1 MAFKKDTKVKTNF
14 TKITVSLASPEE
26 IKENSYGEVTKP
38 ETINYR
44 TYKPE
49 RDGLFCERIFGPTKD
64 YECACGKYKRIRY
77 KGIVCDRCGV
87 EVTEKKVRRER
98 EGHIELVVPVAH
110 IWYFRSLPN
119 KIGYLLGM
127 PTKNLDAVIY
137 YEKYIVIKPGMLA
150 GMKDAEGVEDLNG
163 SHKMDLLT
171 EDEYID
177 IVDNKLDE
185 NNDLLD
191 DSDPNKFV
199 AKMGAEAVLDLL
211 HELSEPDEKGVTGLD
226 RLSYELRDRA
236 NNDSSQMRKTE
247 ALKRLQV
254 VEAFRGSMNVNKPEW
269 MIMKIIPVIPP
280 DLRPLVPLD
289 GGRFATSDLN
299 DLYRR
304 VIIRNNRLKR
314 LIEIKAPEV
323 ILRNEKRMLQEAV
336 DSLFDNSRKSS
347 AVKSESNR
355 PLKSL
360 SDSLKGKQGRFR
372 QNLLG
377 KRVDYS
383 ARSVIVVGPELK
395 MGECGLPKLMA
406 AELYKP
412 FIIRKL
418 IERGIVKTVKSA
430 KRIVDR
436 REPVI
441 WDILENVMK
450 GHPVLLNR
458 APTLHRL
465 SVLAFQPKLIEGKAI
480 QLHPLACTPFNA
492 DFDGDQMAVH
502 LPLSNEAV
510 LEAQILMLQSHNI
523 LNPANGAPV
532 TVPSQDMVL
541 GLYYITKIRPGAKG
555 EGLMFYGPE
564 EAIIAFNEKRCAEHA
579 LVKCM
584 VDDIDENGKPI
595 RHIVETSV
603 GRIIVN
609 EIIPKELGFFNGIIS
624 KKSLRSLISVVIK
637 KVGMARACSFLDGI
651 KNLGYKMSYLAGLSF
666 NLDDIIVPPEKADIV
681 KKGQDEVDEVTA
693 NFDMGLITDKER
705 YNQVIDAWTH
715 VNDNLKKAVMKHMTE
730 ADQGFNAVFM
740 MLDSGARGSA
750 DQIAQLAG
758 MRGLMAKPQKAG
770 AEGNSI
776 IENPILNNL
785 KEGMSV
791 QEYFIASH
799 GARKGLAD
807 TAMKTADAGYLT
819 RRLVDVSHDVII
831 NEDDCGT
838 LRGLECRALK
848 DGDDIISTLGERILG
863 RVSVHDVVNP
873 HTNEIIVKSGEEITE
888 DKADAIEKAGIE
900 MVEIRSVLTCESKK
914 GVCRKCYGRNL
925 ATSKMVQ
932 LGEAVGVIA
941 AQAIGEPGTQL
952 TLRTFHSGGVAENA
966 AANASIKSK
975 YDAILKFDG
984 LRTVEFIDKSGDQD
998 VDCQMVVSRLAEV
1011 QFIDPNTEVVLAT
1024 LNVLYGSSLFFKDG
1038 DVVKKDDVICRWD
1051 PFNAV
1056 IVSEYAG
1063 TLRFHNVA
1071 EGQTY
1076 KAETDETSG
1085 MTERIIIE
1093 SKDHNIVPTV
1103 DVEDENGQVIG
1114 TYNFP
1119 VGGHIANIEDG
1130 QKIATGETLVRIPRS
1145 VFNAGGITG
1154 GLPRVQELFEARNP
1168 SSPAVVSEIDGEVTM
1183 GKLKR
1188 GNREI
1193 IITSKGGEQ
1202 RKYLVP
1208 LSRQI
1213 LVQEHDAVR
1222 AGTAL
1227 SDGEITPADILA
1239 IEGPTAVQEYIVNEV
1254 QNVYRLQ
1261 GVKINDKHFE
1271 IIVRQ
1276 MMRKVRIDD
1285 PGDTCFL
1292 EQELVDKLD
1301 FADENDR
1308 IWGKKLV
1315 IDAGD
1320 SDVLSKGQIVS
1331 ARKLRDENSSLKRRN
1346 LKTVQVRDAV
1356 PATSTQ
1362 ILQGITRAALGTKSF
1377 MSAASF
1383 QETTKV
1389 LCEAAIRGKVDNLEG
1404 MKENVICGHLIP
1416 AGTGMRQFDKI
1427 IVGSKEDYDRIQA
1440 NKKNVLDYSQQ
1451 KDAEN

>member
-1 MAFKKDTKVKTNF
+1 MAFKKDTKVKNNF
-14 TKITVSLASPEE
+14 TKITIGLASPEE
-26 IKENSYGEVTKP
+26 ILENSYGEVTKP

-49 RDGLFCERIFGPTKD
+49 RDGLFCERIFGPTRD

-98 EGHIELVVPVAH
+98 SGHIELVVPVAH

-127 PTKNLDAVIY
+127 PTKRLDSVIY
-137 YEKYIVIKPGMLA
+137 YEKYVVVKPGAL
-150 GMKDAEGVEDLNG
+150 EGRQDSEGQELNG

-171 EDEYID
+171 EDEYLD
-177 IVDNKLDE
+177 IIENKLDPQ
-185 NNDLLD
+185 NAYLD
-191 DSDPNKFV
+191 DSDPNKFI
-199 AKMGAEAVLDLL
+199 AKMGAEAVYDLLASLDL
-211 HELSEPDEKGVTGLD
+211 DA
-226 RLSYELRDRA
+226 LSYELRDRA
-236 NNDSSQMRKTE
+236 NNDSSQQRKTE

-254 VEAFRGSMNVNKPEW
+254 VEAFRSSRNVNRPEW

-280 DLRPLVPLD
+280 ELRPLVPLD

-314 LIEIKAPEV
+314 LVEIKAPEV

-430 KRIVDR
+430 KKIVDR

-465 SVLAFQPKLIEGKAI
+465 GIQAFQPKLIEGKAI
-480 QLHPLACTPFNA
+480 QLHPLACTAFNA

-523 LNPANGAPV
+523 LNPANGAPI

-555 EGLMFYGPE
+555 EGLTFYGPE
-564 EAIIAFNEKRCAEHA
+564 EALIAHNEGKCDLHAQVKVLVNDLVDGKIQKR
-579 LVKCM
+579 
-584 VDDIDENGKPI
+584 
-595 RHIVETSV
+595 IVETSV
-603 GRIIVN
+603 GRVIVN
-609 EIIPKELGFFNGIIS
+609 QIIPDEVGFFNDIIS
-624 KKSLRSLISVVIK
+624 KKTLRGIIADVIK
-637 KVGMARACSFLDGI
+637 AVGMARACEFLDGI
-651 KNLGYKMSYLAGLSF
+651 KNLGYRMSYVAGLSF
-666 NLDDIIVPPEKADIV
+666 NLDDIIIPPEKESIV
-681 KKGQDEVDEVTA
+681 EKGNEEVRQITE
-693 NFDMGLITDKER
+693 NYNMGFITDNER
-705 YNQVIDAWTH
+705 YNQVIDTWTH
-715 VNDNLKKAVMKHMTE
+715 VNNDLANVLMKEMTE

-740 MLDSGARGSA
+740 MLDSGARGSK
-750 DQIAQLAG
+750 DQIKQLSG

-770 AEGNSI
+770 AEGAQI
-776 IENPILNNL
+776 IENPILSNF

-791 QEYFIASH
+791 LEYFIASH

-831 NEDDCGT
+831 TEEDCGT
-838 LRGLECRALK
+838 LRGLVCTALK
-848 DGDDIISTLGERILG
+848 NGDEVISTLYERILG
-863 RVSVHDVVNP
+863 RVSVHDIINP
-873 HTNEIIVKSGEEITE
+873 TTGELIVAAGEEITE
-888 DKADAIEKAGIE
+888 PIAQAIEDSPIE
-900 MVEIRSVLTCESKK
+900 SVEIRSVLTCESKH
-914 GVCRKCYGRNL
+914 GVCMKCYGRNL
-925 ATSKMVQ
+925 ATSRMVQ
-932 LGEAVGVIA
+932 MGEAVGVIA

-952 TLRTFHSGGVAENA
+952 TLRTFHAGGVAANA
-966 AANASIKSK
+966 AANASIVAKNDSK
-975 YDAILKFDG
+975 IELDELRVVPFVENDG
-984 LRTVEFIDKSGDQD
+984 EKD
-998 VDCQMVVSRLAEV
+998 VNCEMVVSRLSEIR
-1011 QFIDPNTEVVLAT
+1011 FIDPHTDIVLST
-1024 LNVLYGSSLFFKDG
+1024 LNVPYGSSLYFKSGDLVKKG
-1038 DVVKKDDVICRWD
+1038 DVIAKWD

-1056 IVSEYAG
+1056 IVTEYAG
-1063 TLRFHNVA
+1063 TLKFHDVQ
-1071 EGQTY
+1071 EGVTFR
-1076 KAETDETSG
+1076 AETDEATG
-1085 MTERIIIE
+1085 LTEKIITE
-1093 SKDHNIVPTV
+1093 SKDKSKVPTC
-1103 DVEDENGQVIG
+1103 DIIDENGEVVG

-1119 VGGHIANIEDG
+1119 VGGHVVVEDG
-1130 QKIATGETLVRIPRS
+1130 QTVKTGTTLVKIPRA
-1145 VFNAGGITG
+1145 VGKAGDITG
-1154 GLPRVQELFEARNP
+1154 GLPRVTELFEARNP
-1168 SSPAVVSEIDGEVTM
+1168 SNPAVVSEIDGEVTM
-1183 GKLKR
+1183 GKVKR

-1193 IITSKGGEQ
+1193 IVTSKTGDQ
-1202 RKYLVP
+1202 KKYLVS
-1208 LSRQI
+1208 LSKQI

-1222 AGTAL
+1222 AGTPL
-1227 SDGEITPADILA
+1227 SDGIITPGDILA
-1239 IEGPTAVQEYIVNEV
+1239 IKGPTAVQEYIVNEV
-1254 QNVYRLQ
+1254 QDVYRLQ

-1276 MMRKVRIDD
+1276 MMRKVQIDE
-1285 PGDTCFL
+1285 PGDTTFL
-1292 EQELVDKLD
+1292 EQEMVDKLD
-1301 FADENDR
+1301 FAAENDR
-1308 IWGKKLV
+1308 IWGKKYV
-1315 IDAGD
+1315 TDAGD
-1320 SDVLSKGQIVS
+1320 SETLKVGQIIS
-1331 ARKLRDENSSLKRRN
+1331 ARKLRDENSALKRRD
-1346 LKTVQVRDAV
+1346 LKLVQVRDTI

-1362 ILQGITRAALGTKSF
+1362 ILQGITRAALQTKSF
-1377 MSAASF
+1377 ISAASF

-1389 LCEAAIRGKVDNLEG
+1389 LNEAAIRGKVDRLEG
-1404 MKENVICGHLIP
+1404 MKENVITGHLIP
-1416 AGTGMRQFDKI
+1416 AGTGLRQWEKL
-1427 IVGSKEDYDRIQA
+1427 IVGSKEEYDRIQA
-1440 NKKNVLDYSQQ
+1440 NRKNVIDFASQEADNN
-1451 KDAEN
+1451 K

>member
-1 MAFKKDTKVKTNF
+1 MAFKRDIKVKNNF
-14 TKITVSLASPEE
+14 TKITIGLASPEE
-26 IKENSYGEVTKP
+26 ILENSFGEVTKP

-98 EGHIELVVPVAH
+98 SGHIELVVPVAH

-119 KIGYLLGM
+119 KMGYLLGL
-127 PTKNLDAVIY
+127 PTKKLDSVVY
-137 YEKYIVIKPGMLA
+137 YERYIVIKPGLME
-150 GMKDAEGVEDLNG
+150 GKKDSEGADVNG

-171 EDEYID
+171 EDEYLNILETQ
-177 IVDNKLDE
+177 VDP
-185 NNDLLD
+185 NNDQLD
-191 DSDPNKFV
+191 DNDPNKFI
-199 AKMGAEAVLDLL
+199 AKMGAEAVYDLLAGLDL
-211 HELSEPDEKGVTGLD
+211 DA
-226 RLSYELRDRA
+226 LSYELRDRA
-236 NNDSSQMRKTE
+236 NNDSSQQRKTE

-254 VEAFRGSMNVNKPEW
+254 VEAFRASKDINRPEW
-269 MIMKIIPVIPP
+269 MILKIVPVIPP
-280 DLRPLVPLD
+280 ELRPLVPLD

-314 LIEIKAPEV
+314 LVEIKAPEV

-360 SDSLKGKQGRFR
+360 SDSLKGKAGRFR

-430 KRIVDR
+430 KKIVDR

-465 SVLAFQPKLIEGKAI
+465 GIQAFQPKLIEGKAI
-480 QLHPLACTPFNA
+480 QLHPLACTAFNA

-502 LPLSNEAV
+502 LPLSNEAI

-523 LNPANGAPV
+523 LNPANGAPI

-555 EGLMFYGPE
+555 SGLTFYGPE
-564 EAIIAFNEKRCAEHA
+564 EAIIANNEGRCDLHAPVKVMVNDLVDGKLQKR
-579 LVKCM
+579 M
-584 VDDIDENGKPI
+584 
-595 RHIVETSV
+595 VETSV
-603 GRIIVN
+603 GRVIVN
-609 EIIPKELGFFNGIIS
+609 GIIPEEVGYFNDIIS
-624 KKSLRSLISVVIK
+624 KKTLRGIIADVIK
-637 KVGMARACSFLDGI
+637 SVGMARACEFLDGI
-651 KNLGYKMSYLAGLSF
+651 KNLGYRMAYVAGLSF
-666 NLDDIIVPPEKADIV
+666 NLDDIIIPEEKEKIV
-681 KKGQDEVDEVTA
+681 ARGNEEVRQITE
-693 NFDMGLITDKER
+693 NYNMGFITDTER
-705 YNQVIDAWTH
+705 YNQVIDTWTH
-715 VNDNLKKAVMKHMTE
+715 VNNDLGNVLLKQMTE

-740 MLDSGARGSA
+740 MLDSGARGSK
-750 DQIAQLAG
+750 DQIKQLSG

-770 AEGNSI
+770 AEGQQI
-776 IENPILNNL
+776 IENPILSNF

-791 QEYFIASH
+791 LEYFISSH

-831 NEDDCGT
+831 NEEDCGT
-838 LRGLECRALK
+838 LRGLVCTALK
-848 DGDDIISTLGERILG
+848 NGDEIISTLYERILG
-863 RVSVHDVVNP
+863 RVSVHD
-873 HTNEIIVKSGEEITE
+873 IIHPTTGELIVAAGEEITE
-888 DKADAIEKAGIE
+888 PIAKIIDESPIES
-900 MVEIRSVLTCESKK
+900 VEIRSVLTCESKH
-914 GVCRKCYGRNL
+914 GVCMKCYGRNL
-925 ATSKMVQ
+925 ATSRMVQ
-932 LGEAVGVIA
+932 MGEAVGVIA

-952 TLRTFHSGGVAENA
+952 TLRTFHAGGVAGNA
-966 AANASIKSK
+966 AANASIVAKNDSR
-975 YDAILKFDG
+975 IEFDE
-984 LRTVEFIDKSGDQD
+984 LRTVPFVEEGEKGDRK
-998 VDCQMVVSRLAEV
+998 CEMVVSRLAEIRFV
-1011 QFIDPNTEVVLAT
+1011 DAHTNIVLST
-1024 LNVLYGSSLFFKDG
+1024 LNVPYGASLYNKHG
-1038 DVVKKDDVICRWD
+1038 DVVKKGDLIAKWD

-1056 IVSEYAG
+1056 IVSEYTG
-1063 TLRFHNVA
+1063 TLKFHDIE
-1071 EGQTY
+1071 EGVTFR
-1076 KAETDETSG
+1076 AETDETTG
-1085 MTERIIIE
+1085 LTEKIITDAKDR
-1093 SKDHNIVPTV
+1093 SKVPTCDIV
-1103 DVEDENGQVIG
+1103 GAKGEVLG

-1119 VGGHIANIEDG
+1119 VGGHVVVEDG
-1130 QKIATGETLVRIPRS
+1130 AKIKTGTTLVKIPRA
-1145 VFNAGGITG
+1145 VGGAGDITG
-1154 GLPRVQELFEARNP
+1154 GLPRVTELFEARNP
-1168 SSPAVVSEIDGEVTM
+1168 SNPAVVSEIDGEVTM
-1183 GKLKR
+1183 GKVKR

-1193 IITSKGGEQ
+1193 IITSKTGDQ
-1202 RKYLVP
+1202 KKYLVS
-1208 LSRQI
+1208 LSKQI

-1222 AGTAL
+1222 AGTPL
-1227 SDGEITPADILA
+1227 SDGVITPNDILS
-1239 IEGPTAVQEYIVNEV
+1239 IKGPTAVQEYIVNEV
-1254 QNVYRLQ
+1254 QDVYRLQ

-1276 MMRKVRIDD
+1276 MMRKVQIND
-1285 PGDTCFL
+1285 PGDTTFL

-1301 FADENDR
+1301 FSEENDR
-1308 IWGKKLV
+1308 IWGKKV
-1315 IDAGD
+1315 VVDAGD
-1320 SDVLSKGQIVS
+1320 SEMMKPGQIVT
-1331 ARKLRDENSSLKRRN
+1331 ARRLRDENSSLKRRD
-1346 LKTVQVRDAV
+1346 LRLVQVRDAV

-1362 ILQGITRAALGTKSF
+1362 ILQGITRAALQTKSF

-1389 LCEAAIRGKVDNLEG
+1389 LNEAAIRGKVDRLEG
-1404 MKENVICGHLIP
+1404 MKENVICGHLVP
-1416 AGTGMRQFDKI
+1416 AGTGLRQWNRI
-1427 IVGSKEDYDRIQA
+1427 IVGSKEEYDRVQSTR
-1440 NKKNVLDYSQQ
+1440 KNVLDYSQQ
-1451 KDAEN
+1451 PAKAEE

>member
-1 MAFKKDTKVKTNF
+1 MAFKKDTKVKNNF
-14 TKITVSLASPEE
+14 SKITISLASPEE

-49 RDGLFCERIFGPTKD
+49 RDGLFCEKIFGPTKD
-64 YECACGKYKRIRY
+64 YECGCGKYKRIRY

-87 EVTEKKVRRER
+87 EVTERKVRRER
-98 EGHIELVVPVAH
+98 SGHIELVVPVAH

-119 KIGYLLGM
+119 KIGYLLGL
-127 PTKNLDAVIY
+127 PTKKLDTVVY
-137 YEKYIVIKPGMLA
+137 YEKYIVIQPGAVA
-150 GMKDAEGVEDLNG
+150 GMKNPETGEDLNG
-163 SHKMDLLT
+163 SHRLDLLS
-171 EDEYID
+171 EDEYLN
-177 IVDNKLDE
+177 IVDNRLSDT
-185 NNDLLD
+185 NDLLD
-191 DSDPNKFV
+191 DSDPNKFI
-199 AKMGAEAVLDLL
+199 AKMGAEAILDLL
-211 HELSEPDEKGVTGLD
+211 HELTIEDANGLTGLD
-226 RLSYELRDRA
+226 KLSFELRDRA
-236 NNDSSQMRKTE
+236 SNDSSQMRKTE

-254 VEAFRGSMNVNKPEW
+254 VEAFRSSKNVNKPEW

-280 DLRPLVPLD
+280 ELRPLVPLD

-314 LIEIKAPEV
+314 LMEIKAPEV

-336 DSLFDNSRKSS
+336 DSLFDNSRKAS

-377 KRVDYS
+377 KRVDCS

-430 KRIVDR
+430 KKIVDR

-510 LEAQILMLQSHNI
+510 LEAQILMLQSHNV
-523 LNPANGAPV
+523 LNPANGASI

-555 EGLMFYGPE
+555 EGLSFYGPE
-564 EAIIAFNEKRCAEHA
+564 EAIIAYNEKRCDLHA
-579 LVKCM
+579 QVKVL
-584 VDDIDENGKPI
+584 VDDLVDGKRV
-595 RHIVETSV
+595 RHMVETSV
-603 GRIIVN
+603 GRVVVN
-609 EIIPKELGFFNGIIS
+609 ELVPSEIGFFNGIIS
-624 KKSLRSLISVVIK
+624 KKSLRNLIAVVIK
-637 KVGMARACSFLDGI
+637 SVGMARACTFLDGI
-651 KNLGYKMSYLAGLSF
+651 KNLGYRMAYLAGLSF
-666 NLDDIIVPPEKADIV
+666 NLDDIIVPDDKKAIV
-681 KKGQDEVDEVTA
+681 QKGQDEVDNITA

-715 VNDNLKKAVMKHMTE
+715 VNANLKKAVMKHMTE
-730 ADQGFNAVFM
+730 ADQGFNAVYM

-776 IENPILNNL
+776 IENPILSNL

-819 RRLVDVSHDVII
+819 RRLVDVAHDVII
-831 NEDDCGT
+831 TEEDCGT

-848 DGDDIISTLGERILG
+848 NGDEVISSLSERILG
-863 RVSVHDVVNP
+863 RVSVHDVVDP
-873 HTNEIIVKSGEEITE
+873 HTNEVIVVAGEEIRE
-888 DKADAIEKAGIE
+888 DEAERIEKCGVE

-925 ATSKMVQ
+925 ATAKMVQ
-932 LGEAVGVIA
+932 MGEAVGVIA

-952 TLRTFHSGGVAENA
+952 TLRTFHAGGVAGNV
-966 AANASIKSK
+966 AANAGIKAK
-975 YDAILKFDG
+975 NEARLKFEE
-984 LRTVEFIDKSGDQD
+984 LRTVPYVDDND
-998 VDCQMVVSRLAEV
+998 VECQMVVSRLAEV
-1011 QFIDPNTEVVLAT
+1011 QFIDQNTDIVLSSMQ
-1024 LNVLYGSSLFFKDG
+1024 VPYGSSLYFKDG
-1038 DVVKKDDVICRWD
+1038 DNVKPGDQICRWD

-1063 TLRFHNVA
+1063 KLCFHDVV
-1071 EGQTY
+1071 EGQTF

-1085 MTERIIIE
+1085 MTERIITD
-1093 SKDHNIVPTV
+1093 SRDHTLVPTV
-1103 DVEDENGQVIG
+1103 DVVNADGEVLV
-1114 TYNFP
+1114 TYNLP
-1119 VGGHIANIEDG
+1119 VGGHLVVENGDVI
-1130 QKIATGETLVRIPRS
+1130 KTGTTLVKIPRA
-1145 VFNAGGITG
+1145 VGGAGDITG
-1154 GLPRVQELFEARNP
+1154 GLPRVTELFEARNP
-1168 SSPAVVSEIDGEVTM
+1168 SNPAVVSEIDGEVSM
-1183 GKLKR
+1183 GKQKR
-1188 GNREI
+1188 GNREVI
-1193 IITSKGGEQ
+1193 VTSKTADQ
-1202 RKYLVP
+1202 KKYLVP

-1222 AGTAL
+1222 AGTPL
-1227 SDGEITPADILA
+1227 SDGSITPNDILA
-1239 IEGPTAVQEYIVNEV
+1239 IKGPTAVQEYIVNEV
-1254 QNVYRLQ
+1254 QDVYRLQ

-1285 PGDTCFL
+1285 PGDTIFL

-1308 IWGKKLV
+1308 IWGKKV
-1315 IDAGD
+1315 VTDAGD
-1320 SDVLSKGQIVS
+1320 SEVLVKGQIVS
-1331 ARKLRDENSSLKRRN
+1331 ARKLRDENSSLKRRD
-1346 LKTVQVRDAV
+1346 LKLVQVRDAV

-1362 ILQGITRAALGTKSF
+1362 VLQGITRAALGTKSF

-1389 LCEAAIRGKVDNLEG
+1389 LNEAAIRGKVDHLEG

-1416 AGTGMRQFDKI
+1416 AGTGLRRWEKI
-1427 IVGSKEDYDRIQA
+1427 IVGSREEYDRMEA
-1440 NKKNVLDYSQQ
+1440 NKKNVLDFANQ
-1451 KDAEN
+1451 AEEQ